1 VVEECRAGLAALH
14 QCDKGVSYKY
24 LKLGEEVE
32 LFLLFLVLAFFLL
45 AFFLFPLGRVGSEYE
60 TLSDLYTGK
69 TTDDIMD
76 LQ

>member
-1 VVEECRAGLAALH
+1 
-14 QCDKGVSYKY
+14 
-24 LKLGEEVE
+24 
-32 LFLLFLVLAFFLL
+32 
-45 AFFLFPLGRVGSEYE
+45 LGRVGSEYE